1 MKKMVKENQML
12 LKKRIKRKE
21 IEVEFVVNMEL
32 FE

>member
-1 MKKMVKENQML
+1 MKKKVKENQML